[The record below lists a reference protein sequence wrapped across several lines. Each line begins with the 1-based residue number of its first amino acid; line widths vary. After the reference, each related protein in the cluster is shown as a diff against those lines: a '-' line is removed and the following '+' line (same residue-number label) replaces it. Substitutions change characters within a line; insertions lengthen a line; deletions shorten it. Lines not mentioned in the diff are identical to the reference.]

1 MNAQATT
8 LLALEALLKGAALMT
23 IALLV
28 TAALRRASASMRYG
42 VWTATFAGL
51 LALPVLAASLP
62 PLHIPIMPM
71 GPVEQL
77 ASSAP
82 PASNR
87 DAALESS
94 ARQIDGNENH
104 LGQLANA
111 PMTVGASSTAEQP
124 PTSASRIVTL
134 ALSLWLAGAVVLL
147 ARLGWG
153 VLSAHRLAAAAL
165 PLDDTRW
172 AGSAQRLARQLGLK
186 RQVRIAHTDKISLP
200 MSCGLLRPTVL
211 LPSQARSWSR
221 ERRDVVLL
229 HELSHLQRRDCEV
242 QLLARVASALHWFNP
257 LVWVA
262 TRRHEAEREHAC
274 DDAVLRAGAR
284 PSDYAQ
290 HLLDV
295 ARGAAAG
302 RPALTVATVSMAR
315 RSQLEGR
322 LLAVLDPKLDR
333 RSLTAPTSSV
343 ALVAALLLTV
353 PIAALQPWSAAAA
366 TETALVQ
373 MQTDTSQTTKPA
385 RTPRTKAQAA
395 PNATTHARTAPKSQA
410 DAGEVEQAERAERS
424 SRVVAAMVRVL
435 EEGDPGMRRQ
445 AVHALGM
452 SESLAAVPALAAAL
466 QRDAVADVRSQAA
479 WALGMIESA
488 EAVDSLSSAL
498 SDEEA
503 TVRSQAA
510 WALGMIESPDGV
522 DALARA
528 MSDAETDVRSQA
540 AWALAMIESPEGVSA
555 LSSAL
560 SDGETT
566 VRSQAAW
573 ALGMIED
580 SSAVD
585 ALVGML
591 RGDAESKV
599 RSQAAWALG
608 MIEDAS
614 AADALIDA
622 IEDEDKEVREQ
633 ALRALGR
640 VM

>member
-200 MSCGLLRPTVL
+200 MACGLLRPTVL

-221 ERRDVVLL
+221 ERRDMVLL

-274 DDAVLRAGAR
+274 DDAVLRAGAH

-353 PIAALQPWSAAAA
+353 PIAALQRWSAAAA

-385 RTPRTKAQAA
+385 RTPRTKAQAS
-395 PNATTHARTAPKSQA
+395 PNATTRARTAPKSQA
-410 DAGEVEQAERAERS
+410 DAGEAERAERS

-479 WALGMIESA
+479 WALGMIES
-488 EAVDSLSSAL
+488 
-498 SDEEA
+498 
-503 TVRSQAA
+503 
-510 WALGMIESPDGV
+510 
-522 DALARA
+522 
-528 MSDAETDVRSQA
+528 
-540 AWALAMIESPEGVSA
+540 PEGVSA

-573 ALGMIED
+573 ALGMIESPDGVAPLLGVLGDANVTVREQAVWALGMIED

-599 RSQAAWALG
+599 RS
-608 MIEDAS
+608 
-614 AADALIDA
+614 
-622 IEDEDKEVREQ
+622 
-633 ALRALGR
+633 
-640 VM
+640 